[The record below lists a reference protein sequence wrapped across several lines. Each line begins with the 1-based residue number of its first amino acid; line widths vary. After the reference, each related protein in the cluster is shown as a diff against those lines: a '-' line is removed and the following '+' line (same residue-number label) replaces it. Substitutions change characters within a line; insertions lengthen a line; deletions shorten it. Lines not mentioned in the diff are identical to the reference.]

1 MDVVDPRRE
10 HRSPYI
16 PPLLRDEE
24 NGSHAPPPQWPPPP
38 PPPTPRSMAEPLNGL
53 DDRSALLPAILK
65 TRGLAKELIHSFNYF
80 ITEGVHKIV
89 EANNLVVN
97 EEDPSVYLSYTG
109 VRVGKPSML
118 NDSNFETLTPQVCRL
133 NDRTYSAPVMVDIE
147 YTVDQGNKKYVRRW
161 RGDVVIGYI
170 PIMLKSC
177 ACILNGKDEAELT
190 YYGECPLDPGGYFIV
205 KGNEKVIVT
214 QEELSNNHIHIET
227 DSKGRVTASVASST
241 YKKKSKTL
249 FVMENEKIYLQL
261 NQFTKLI
268 PIIVVMKAMGI
279 ESDQEVVQMIGRDP
293 RYGDLLFS
301 SLQECASE
309 KIYTKQQALHY
320 MDDKVKKYPD
330 SKKINLKSEAIL
342 RDVFLAHV
350 PVNNGNFRAKC
361 IYTGVMLRRMMD
373 AINADIFDDKDYL
386 GNKRLQLSGQ
396 LVSLLFEDLF
406 KRLNYAVAKSMVNPK
421 QEGVSSADNSHT
433 LWRNKQR
440 DNLNEVI
447 ENNATITFGLERA
460 INTGNWDLGRYGMSR
475 KGVSQPLSRLS
486 YLASLGYL
494 TRIST
499 EFEKTRKIS
508 GLRALKPSQ
517 WGMICPCD
525 TRVGELCGLTKSLA
539 LVAHV
544 TTDQEDGPL
553 MNLCY
558 SLGVE
563 DLSILSGE
571 EIHAP
576 GSFLVMFNGLI
587 LGKHKQPQIFATNMR
602 TLRRSGKIGE
612 FVSIFVNEKQL
623 TIHIASD
630 GGRVCRPLVIADKGI
645 SRVQD
650 IHMKELRDGVRTFD
664 DFLYDGLIEYL
675 DVNEEN
681 NALIALR
688 EHEDQDDVQRNSI
701 THIEI
706 DPLTILGVVAGLIP
720 YPHYNQSPCNTYQ
733 CAMGKQA
740 IGNIAYN
747 QVRSSLLT
755 IYMLHLFLF
764 VCIHMNVGYDKL
776 GAGQN
781 ATVAVMSYSGYDAK
795 DAIVLNKSSLDR
807 GFGRCI
813 VMKKYTVKMQ
823 KYQDGISEKNVKP
836 ERDKDGKMFELIGG
850 KASVVAGGVDGRFHY
865 GTAFGEPS
873 GNADE
878 VENMRLAMELLEL
891 QFF

>member
-53 DDRSALLPAILK
+53 DD
-65 TRGLAKELIHSFNYF
+65 
-80 ITEGVHKIV
+80 
-89 EANNLVVN
+89 
-97 EEDPSVYLSYTG
+97 SYTG

-227 DSKGRVTASVASST
+227 DSKGRSYSLPKNLLHLFST
-241 YKKKSKTL
+241 
-249 FVMENEKIYLQL
+249 IL
-261 NQFTKLI
+261 NQHADSGMSMAYAI

-320 MDDKVKKYPD
+320 MDDK
-330 SKKINLKSEAIL
+330 SEAIL

-373 AINADIFDDKDYL
+373 AINADIFDDK
-386 GNKRLQLSGQ
+386 
-396 LVSLLFEDLF
+396 
-406 KRLNYAVAKSMVNPK
+406 
-421 QEGVSSADNSHT
+421 
-433 LWRNKQR
+433 
-440 DNLNEVI
+440 VI

-517 WGMICPCD
+517 
-525 TRVGELCGLTKSLA
+525 
-539 LVAHV
+539 
-544 TTDQEDGPL
+544 
-553 MNLCY
+553 
-558 SLGVE
+558 
-563 DLSILSGE
+563 
-571 EIHAP
+571 
-576 GSFLVMFNGLI
+576 
-587 LGKHKQPQIFATNMR
+587 
-602 TLRRSGKIGE
+602 
-612 FVSIFVNEKQL
+612 
-623 TIHIASD
+623 
-630 GGRVCRPLVIADKGI
+630 
-645 SRVQD
+645 
-650 IHMKELRDGVRTFD
+650 DGVRTFD

-681 NALIALR
+681 NAL
-688 EHEDQDDVQRNSI
+688 
-701 THIEI
+701 
-706 DPLTILGVVAGLIP
+706 
-720 YPHYNQSPCNTYQ
+720 

-747 QVRSSLLT
+747 Q
-755 IYMLHLFLF
+755 
-764 VCIHMNVGYDKL
+764 VGYDKL

-836 ERDKDGKMFELIGG
+836 ERDKD
-850 KASVVAGGVDGRFHY
+850 VD
-865 GTAFGEPS
+865 
-873 GNADE
+873 
-878 VENMRLAMELLEL
+878 
-891 QFF
+891 

>member
-1 MDVVDPRRE
+1 
-10 HRSPYI
+10 
-16 PPLLRDEE
+16 
-24 NGSHAPPPQWPPPP
+24 
-38 PPPTPRSMAEPLNGL
+38 MAEPLNGL
-53 DDRSALLPAILK
+53 DD
-65 TRGLAKELIHSFNYF
+65 
-80 ITEGVHKIV
+80 
-89 EANNLVVN
+89 
-97 EEDPSVYLSYTG
+97 SYTG

-320 MDDKVKKYPD
+320 MDDK
-330 SKKINLKSEAIL
+330 SEAIL

-373 AINADIFDDKDYL
+373 AINADIFDDK
-386 GNKRLQLSGQ
+386 
-396 LVSLLFEDLF
+396 
-406 KRLNYAVAKSMVNPK
+406 
-421 QEGVSSADNSHT
+421 
-433 LWRNKQR
+433 
-440 DNLNEVI
+440 VI

-517 WGMICPCD
+517 
-525 TRVGELCGLTKSLA
+525 
-539 LVAHV
+539 
-544 TTDQEDGPL
+544 
-553 MNLCY
+553 
-558 SLGVE
+558 
-563 DLSILSGE
+563 
-571 EIHAP
+571 
-576 GSFLVMFNGLI
+576 
-587 LGKHKQPQIFATNMR
+587 
-602 TLRRSGKIGE
+602 
-612 FVSIFVNEKQL
+612 
-623 TIHIASD
+623 
-630 GGRVCRPLVIADKGI
+630 
-645 SRVQD
+645 
-650 IHMKELRDGVRTFD
+650 DGVRTFD

-681 NALIALR
+681 NAL
-688 EHEDQDDVQRNSI
+688 
-701 THIEI
+701 
-706 DPLTILGVVAGLIP
+706 
-720 YPHYNQSPCNTYQ
+720 

-747 QVRSSLLT
+747 Q
-755 IYMLHLFLF
+755 
-764 VCIHMNVGYDKL
+764 VGYDKL